1 MPARSHGRG
10 VGAQLGTD
18 RLDRPLLSLPL
29 RSASPETLAR
39 SAGMDATQIGDEP
52 DSRIV
57 RLPASYTP
65 ASTRTCAAALRA
77 SAPRL

>member
-1 MPARSHGRG
+1 MLEAPERQASARPA
-10 VGAQLGTD
+10 AEIAT
-18 RLDRPLLSLPL
+18 
-29 RSASPETLAR
+29 PETPAR
-39 SAGMDATQIGDEP
+39 SAGIDAPQIGDEP